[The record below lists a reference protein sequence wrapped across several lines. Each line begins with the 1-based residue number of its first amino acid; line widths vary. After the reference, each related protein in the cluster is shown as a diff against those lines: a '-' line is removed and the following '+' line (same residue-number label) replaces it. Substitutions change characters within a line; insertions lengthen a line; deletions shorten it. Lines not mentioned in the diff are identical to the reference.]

1 MYGINDDNLYDACH
15 NNTQCNHNSIPF
27 IASPLHRSGQYMDLE
42 DLELYVPPVEDAL
55 TNDIE
60 NFPFPTI
67 FDFISEI
74 NRPVDPFTMSG
85 NA

>member
-1 MYGINDDNLYDACH
+1 MLTPH
-15 NNTQCNHNSIPF
+15 LSISLF
-27 IASPLHRSGQYMDLE
+27 LGQYMDLE

-85 NA
+85 DDNTLPVLIISS

>member
-1 MYGINDDNLYDACH
+1 
-15 NNTQCNHNSIPF
+15 
-27 IASPLHRSGQYMDLE
+27 MDLE

-85 NA
+85 NKQHIGHPRS